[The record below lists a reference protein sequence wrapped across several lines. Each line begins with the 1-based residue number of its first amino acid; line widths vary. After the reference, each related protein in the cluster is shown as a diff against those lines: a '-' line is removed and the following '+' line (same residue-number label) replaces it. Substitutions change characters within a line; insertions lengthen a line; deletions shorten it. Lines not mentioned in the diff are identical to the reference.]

1 MIRVYLRSSV
11 AKHALLQVLQY
22 SLYTLGMTDS
32 VTHPDVAA
40 FDQIGSQVAALR
52 EQLSRVI
59 VGQDDIVESLLA
71 GVLCRGHVLI
81 VGVPGLAKTLL
92 VRSLSAALGLSFHRI
107 QFTPDMMPSDILG
120 TELIQEDAQ
129 TGERHLKFVE
139 GPVFA
144 QLILADEINRTPPKT
159 QAALLEAMAEH
170 QVTVAGQTRKL
181 AEPFIVVA
189 TQNPIEQEG
198 TYPLPEA
205 QLDRFMFS
213 LWMDYPDKDEEK
225 RIVEQTP
232 RIATEAIDAVMS
244 GEQLLRCADLIWRM
258 PVSEHVVD
266 YAVSLARA
274 TRPDDAEAPAV
285 TRQYVSW
292 GAGPRAGQYLVHGAK
307 AVAAMAGEPTPSC
320 EHVRRVAMSVL
331 RHRVLVN
338 YTATGEGLDARAVVT
353 RVIDSGARGGLRGV
367 RGWGAHVR

>member
-1 MIRVYLRSSV
+1 MPDDSSQSD
-11 AKHALLQVLQY
+11 L
-22 SLYTLGMTDS
+22 
-32 VTHPDVAA
+32 AA
-40 FDQIGSQVAALR
+40 FDQISAQLESLR
-52 EQLSRVI
+52 QQLSRVI
-59 VGQDDIVESLLA
+59 VGQEDIVTALLT
-71 GVLCRGHVLI
+71 GILCRGHVLI

-92 VRSLSAALGLSFHRI
+92 VRSLAQALDLSFHRI

-120 TELIQEDAQ
+120 TELIQEDAD
-129 TGERHLKFVE
+129 TGQRHLRFVK

-170 QVTVAGQTRKL
+170 QVTVAGQTMAL

-213 LWMDYPDKDEEK
+213 LWMDYPEKAEEK
-225 RIVEQTP
+225 RIVAETP
-232 RIATEAIDAVMS
+232 RIH
-244 GEQLLRCADLIWRM
+244 GEQIEPVLDAAALLRCADLIWRM
-258 PVSEHVVD
+258 PVADHVVD

-274 TRPDDAEAPAV
+274 TRPSEAEAPEL

-292 GAGPRAGQYLVHGAK
+292 GAGPRAGQYLIHGAK
-307 AVAAMAGEPTPSC
+307 ALAAMSGEPAPSC
-320 EHVRRVAMSVL
+320 DHVRRVAMSVL
-331 RHRVLVN
+331 RHRVLLN
-338 YTATGEGLDARAVVT
+338 YAATGEGLTPAEVIERIIGAVKEADY
-353 RVIDSGARGGLRGV
+353 R
-367 RGWGAHVR
+367 